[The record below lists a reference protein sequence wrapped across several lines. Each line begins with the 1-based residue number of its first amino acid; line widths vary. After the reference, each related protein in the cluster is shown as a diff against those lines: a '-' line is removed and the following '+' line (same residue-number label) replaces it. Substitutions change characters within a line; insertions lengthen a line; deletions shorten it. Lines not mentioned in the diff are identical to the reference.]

1 MSVKGEVIQK
11 THREYTRN
19 LAEGLEKLHRV
30 AGAVAGA
37 MRKRPRR
44 LQRKGN
50 SLSRLVTLTRYPLNA
65 YWTSMPWVWRTS
77 SLYRRMASCMASAA

>member
-1 MSVKGEVIQK
+1 MFVEMEWIWEA
-11 THREYTRN
+11 HREYTRN

-65 YWTSMPWVWRTS
+65 YDIMTSD
-77 SLYRRMASCMASAA
+77 A